1 MLVKERPLMIE
12 YYIVYPEER
21 WVSEDTVRMW
31 YDDAVSNDECDS
43 GYVDMDLIIEELMST
58 GLVTFSTKTRYHE

>member
-21 WVSEDTVRMW
+21 WVNEDTVRMW
-31 YDDAVSNDECDS
+31 YDDAVSNDESDS
-43 GYVDMDLIIEELMST
+43 GYVDMDLIIEELMNA
-58 GLVTFSTKTRYHE
+58 GFVTFSTKTRYHE